1 VRVVF
6 LGNDPWSVP
15 SLRAVGASRHDLALV
30 LTRVPRPAGRGGA
43 PRPTAVGEA
52 GRTLALPLREVETV
66 KEGPGFESLRD
77 AAPDVMA
84 VVAYGEILPREVLDV
99 PRVAP
104 VNLHFSLLPQLRGAD
119 PVRWAIIEG
128 LAVTGVTTMRIDE
141 GLDTGPILLQ
151 AEERIRDDDDGGS
164 LGERLAERG
173 GELLVETLDGLEAGA
188 IEERP
193 QDEERAT
200 VAPKLRPEEEWID
213 WSEGA
218 ERAVRRIR
226 ALAPDPG
233 ARTRIRGRTL
243 KVLRAHR
250 VDGGGVPGAVT
261 AVSKRTVSVSARD
274 GAVALDEV
282 LPEGR
287 RRMRGE
293 EWARGQR
300 LEVGERFGR

>member
-15 SLRAVGASRHDLALV
+15 ALRAVAASRHDLALV
-30 LTRVPRPAGRGGA
+30 LTRVARPAGRGGS
-43 PRPTAVGEA
+43 PRPTAVAEA
-52 GRTLALPLREVETV
+52 GRVLSQPVREVETV
-66 KEGPGFESLRD
+66 KHGPPLEALRE

-84 VVAYGEILPREVLDV
+84 VVAYGEILPMEVLDV

-119 PVRWAIIEG
+119 PVRRAILQG
-128 LAVTGVTTMRIDE
+128 FSVTGVTTMRMDE

-173 GELLVETLDGLEAGA
+173 GSLLVETLDGLEAGA

-193 QDEERAT
+193 QDERGAT
-200 VAPKLRPEEEWID
+200 LAPKLRAEEEWID
-213 WSEGA
+213 WSEEA
-218 ERAVRRIR
+218 ELVLRRVR

-233 ARTRIRGRTL
+233 ARTLVRGRTL

-250 VDGGGVPGAVT
+250 VEGDGEPGAVIE
-261 AVSKRTVSVSARD
+261 AKRTVVVAAGD

-282 LPEGR
+282 IPEGR

-300 LEVGERFGR
+300 LEVGEPLG